1 MASITRYD
9 PFQEA
14 QSLRNAMDQL
24 FAQSFVYPTWMGSSQ
39 STIAPMDICETVNG
53 YEVDVLLP
61 GVKPEDIDLTVEQN
75 TLTIKGHYNYHTHHQ
90 TPEEWQNKQQ
100 GQRHNWLRREISSGS
115 FQRTVTFPK
124 SIDVNNIQASYDNGV
139 LTIVTPISETS
150 RAKRINVSRGQAQ
163 PHQIQV
169 EAGRP

>member
-39 STIAPMDICETVNG
+39 STIAPMDVCETDNS

-90 TPEEWQNKQQ
+90 TPEEWQNQQQ
-100 GQRHNWLRREISSGS
+100 GQQHNK
-115 FQRTVTFPK
+115 T
-124 SIDVNNIQASYDNGV
+124 IDVNNIQASYDNGV
-139 LTIVTPISETS
+139 LTIVAPVSETS

-163 PHQIQV
+163 SQHIPV